1 MAKPHTYQEEIGLV
15 VSNMRREKGLTQS
28 QLAKL
33 IGTSQ
38 SAIHRIEKGD
48 QNTSLEMIKK
58 ISTALGGQI
67 LSINDSSSQSFRVN
81 GGRTLSGTITINT
94 SKNAAVGLLC
104 ASLLN
109 RGRTILHHVARIEEV
124 FRIIEVLESIGVRC
138 RWFNRRKDLEI
149 ITPRELKMDEL
160 DLEAARKTRSIIM
173 FLGPLLHRYQN
184 FKSCREIPRS
194 RSQKFAICF
203 KTKFYR

>member
-67 LSINDSSSQSFRVN
+67 LSLMIH
-81 GGRTLSGTITINT
+81 
-94 SKNAAVGLLC
+94 
-104 ASLLN
+104 
-109 RGRTILHHVARIEEV
+109 LHNLFV
-124 FRIIEVLESIGVRC
+124 
-138 RWFNRRKDLEI
+138 
-149 ITPRELKMDEL
+149 
-160 DLEAARKTRSIIM
+160 
-173 FLGPLLHRYQN
+173 
-184 FKSCREIPRS
+184 
-194 RSQKFAICF
+194 
-203 KTKFYR
+203 

>member
-124 FRIIEVLESIGVRC
+124 FRISEVLESSGVR
-138 RWFNRRKDLEI
+138 
-149 ITPRELKMDEL
+149 
-160 DLEAARKTRSIIM
+160 
-173 FLGPLLHRYQN
+173 
-184 FKSCREIPRS
+184 
-194 RSQKFAICF
+194 
-203 KTKFYR
+203 